1 MNIQVKTK
9 IRYKGQEYANPNEL
23 PAEARSAYEAAMSG
37 TSAAASQA
45 TVSKKILLNGREF
58 SNENEMPAAERK
70 LYEDAMQL
78 MRDSPAVTPSPSA
91 SAAWL
96 TKGQLLILLAAIIVL
111 AGFIISLKSGN

>member
-9 IRYKGQEYANPNEL
+9 IRYKGQEYASPDDL

-37 TSAAASQA
+37 TFAAASQA

-70 LYEDAMQL
+70 LYDDAMQL
-78 MRDSPAVTPSPSA
+78 MRDSPAVTPPPSA
-91 SAAWL
+91 SAA
-96 TKGQLLILLAAIIVL
+96 
-111 AGFIISLKSGN
+111 